1 MTNIILNSFYALIS
15 TLGFAV
21 LFNIK
26 GKNLLFASIGGAIGW
41 FVYLLTLTYYPS
53 KTFAMFLASIA
64 LSIYSEIM
72 ARIIKAPVTIFLIC
86 SIIPLVPGS
95 GMYYTML
102 ECVKGSINNALN
114 QGFETLSNAMSIA
127 VATILVASITK
138 VITNIKNKKV
148 KI

>member
-53 KTFAMFLASIA
+53 KTFAMFS
-64 LSIYSEIM
+64 SFNC
-72 ARIIKAPVTIFLIC
+72 IKH
-86 SIIPLVPGS
+86 
-95 GMYYTML
+95 
-102 ECVKGSINNALN
+102 
-114 QGFETLSNAMSIA
+114 
-127 VATILVASITK
+127 IL
-138 VITNIKNKKV
+138 
-148 KI
+148 

>member
-1 MTNIILNSFYALIS
+1 
-15 TLGFAV
+15 
-21 LFNIK
+21 
-26 GKNLLFASIGGAIGW
+26 
-41 FVYLLTLTYYPS
+41 
-53 KTFAMFLASIA
+53 
-64 LSIYSEIM
+64 M

-127 VATILVASITK
+127 
-138 VITNIKNKKV
+138 
-148 KI
+148 

>member
-1 MTNIILNSFYALIS
+1 
-15 TLGFAV
+15 
-21 LFNIK
+21 
-26 GKNLLFASIGGAIGW
+26 IGW

-72 ARIIKAPVTIFLIC
+72 ARIIKAPVTVFLIC

-95 GMYYTML
+95 GMYYNML

-138 VITNIKNKKV
+138 VITTIKNKKV